1 MNTNLGKVFNEGQ
14 VILMSSEKKL
24 FSQKIFMTA
33 LFQPLKILLFHLV
46 KMKRNLITL

>member
-24 FSQKIFMTA
+24 FSQKIFMAA
-33 LFQPLKILLFHLV
+33 LFQPLKILLFH
-46 KMKRNLITL
+46 